1 MGEQTSEFYE
11 FGRFRVK
18 SDERVLLRGHDLVSL
33 TPKAFDILLT
43 LLENDGRIVPKDDL
57 MKKVWPNTFV
67 EEGNLTQNVSLLRK
81 ALGESANG
89 PQFIETVPRRGYRFV
104 APVNKTNA
112 NGKDSPVEKIAS
124 SQLDNLADPPASQN
138 RRPWNLDLGL
148 WTSLGRRTPTLAHLL
163 DYLPAALS
171 RCVQCAS

>member
-1 MGEQTSEFYE
+1 MPLMAEQTSDFYE

-18 SDERVLLRGHDLVSL
+18 SDERLLLRGEDLVPL

-43 LLENDGRIVPKDDL
+43 LLENDGRIVNKDDL

-81 ALGESANG
+81 ALGENANG

-104 APVNKTNA
+104 APVNRG
-112 NGKDSPVEKIAS
+112 NGHGQE
-124 SQLDNLADPPASQN
+124 LAQETAQQVTSTQ
-138 RRPWNLDLGL
+138 
-148 WTSLGRRTPTLAHLL
+148 TSLRESSESL
-163 DYLPAALS
+163 
-171 RCVQCAS
+171 

>member
-1 MGEQTSEFYE
+1 MSERIQEFYE

-18 SDERVLLRGHDLVSL
+18 RTNRVLMREHELVPL

-81 ALGESANG
+81 ALGESANDT
-89 PQFIETVPRRGYRFV
+89 QFIETIPRRGYRLWRRSHE
-104 APVNKTNA
+104 PRETRKISKTA
-112 NGKDSPVEKIAS
+112 RTDHQKPLRVK
-124 SQLDNLADPPASQN
+124 
-138 RRPWNLDLGL
+138 PW
-148 WTSLGRRTPTLAHLL
+148 
-163 DYLPAALS
+163 
-171 RCVQCAS
+171 

>member
-1 MGEQTSEFYE
+1 MGEQTSDFYE

-18 SDERVLLRGHDLVSL
+18 SDERVLLRGEELVPL

-104 APVNKTNA
+104 APVP
-112 NGKDSPVEKIAS
+112 NGGAVHD
-124 SQLDNLADPPASQN
+124 D
-138 RRPWNLDLGL
+138 
-148 WTSLGRRTPTLAHLL
+148 RRTSSAAGDWRVHPLDVGRGYAASLAVAG
-163 DYLPAALS
+163 DA
-171 RCVQCAS
+171 RVTCRRASGAR